1 MDDLEQCE
9 SCWFVQSLYCC
20 ASRVLENGASGWL
33 DENEMVLQLQMGANA
48 HKLLLQLQVVFDVDD
63 VVVFSGV
70 IMKMVTDQQ
79 DSEEHAVTCRSAT
92 AKSVSQWIV
101 KPQTTVK
108 LNEMFLPGR
117 MSFIFNMVPYSGSW
131 NYNINGVKHNTNLT
145 CGIKLGS
152 MVTLRTSARLVG

>member
-1 MDDLEQCE
+1 EIKKPE
-9 SCWFVQSLYCC
+9 
-20 ASRVLENGASGWL
+20 AGE
-33 DENEMVLQLQMGANA
+33 E
-48 HKLLLQLQVVFDVDD
+48 
-63 VVVFSGV
+63 
-70 IMKMVTDQQ
+70 TDGKT
-79 DSEEHAVTCRSAT
+79 SKVAKEEHAVTCRFAT

-108 LNEMFLPGR
+108 LNDMFLPGR

-152 MVTLRTSARLVG
+152 IVILRTSSRLVG